1 MNKYR
6 LLRFPG
12 FRLKALTLSYDDG
25 MVFDKKLIDILDG
38 SGIKCTFNISS
49 GLFAEQA
56 GGRRLTKEESIE
68 LYKSSNHEVAVHGFR
83 HRSLADIPEE
93 MAVAEIIDDRRNLER
108 LFGCIIK
115 GMAYANGSFDDDTV
129 DIVRR
134 CGIRY
139 ARTTISSGGF
149 GIPNDW
155 LRLQPTCHH
164 NSPRLAELTDAFL
177 QDSEGG
183 YFWRH
188 NPKLF
193 YLWGHS
199 FEYNDN
205 DNWNILESFAEKVG
219 NREDVWYATNTE
231 VYDYV
236 QAYDRLECAADGK
249 MLYNPTD
256 KEVYLDWFGKNIVV
270 PAGKT
275 VTVE

>member
-1 MNKYR
+1 M
-6 LLRFPG
+6 
-12 FRLKALTLSYDDG
+12 
-25 MVFDKKLIDILDG
+25 
-38 SGIKCTFNISS
+38 
-49 GLFAEQA
+49 
-56 GGRRLTKEESIE
+56 
-68 LYKSSNHEVAVHGFR
+68 
-83 HRSLADIPEE
+83 
-93 MAVAEIIDDRRNLER
+93 
-108 LFGCIIK
+108 
-115 GMAYANGSFDDDTV
+115 
-129 DIVRR
+129 
-134 CGIRY
+134 
-139 ARTTISSGGF
+139 
-149 GIPNDW
+149 
-155 LRLQPTCHH
+155 
-164 NSPRLAELTDAFL
+164 

-249 MLYNPTD
+249 MLSNPTD
-256 KEVYLDWFGKNIVV
+256 KDVYLDWFGKNIVV

>member
-25 MVFDKKLIDILDG
+25 MVFDKKLIGILDG

-68 LYKSSNHEVAVHGFR
+68 LYKSCNHEVAVHGFR

-177 QDSEGG
+177 
-183 YFWRH
+183 
-188 NPKLF
+188 
-193 YLWGHS
+193 
-199 FEYNDN
+199 
-205 DNWNILESFAEKVG
+205 
-219 NREDVWYATNTE
+219 
-231 VYDYV
+231 
-236 QAYDRLECAADGK
+236 
-249 MLYNPTD
+249 
-256 KEVYLDWFGKNIVV
+256 
-270 PAGKT
+270 
-275 VTVE
+275 